1 MSTADHRT
9 QASETVDLEALV
21 ASLDLAIEDMHRLAE
36 RLLEE
41 LGAIESRDPDGLL
54 RLVVDKQT
62 LLTRLETETARQ
74 RDWIEAAGFGFTPE
88 GVERFIRTH
97 DRDDRL
103 ATRWSALLDQTRRC
117 DQLNSDN
124 ARSIERDQRRIA
136 MTLRLLKGE
145 DASTTTYDPRGRTA
159 AGGQRGRTISQA

>member
-1 MSTADHRT
+1 MIPPDH
-9 QASETVDLEALV
+9 QPPAPDVSDLGDLV
-21 ASLDLAIEDMHRLAE
+21 ASLDRAIEDMRQLAA
-36 RLLEE
+36 LLLDE
-41 LGAIESRDPDGLL
+41 LRAIESRDPDGLL
-54 RLVVDKQT
+54 RLAGDKQT

-74 RDWIEAAGFGFTPE
+74 RDWIEAAGFGFTPD
-88 GVERFIRTH
+88 GVERFIQTH

-103 ATRWSALLDQTRRC
+103 GTRWSALLDQTRCCQR
-117 DQLNSDN
+117 LNSDN
-124 ARSIERDQRRIA
+124 ARSIDRDQRRIA